1 MIKDNPD
8 TNFYWLDSSMFSM
21 INSTEFM
28 EFLLD
33 CKGGVFILEDCE
45 SILKDR
51 ETNYN
56 NLITPILNIS
66 DGMLGD
72 SLQLKFICTFN
83 TDINNVDEALL
94 RKGRLSLKYEFKKLN
109 KERVQ
114 KLFDKLNI
122 EATAT
127 EDMSLCDVYNYET
140 ETGQKEKKKIG
151 F

>member
-1 MIKDNPD
+1 MKKDNNELVQLVCIDIKYNQYELVRYCTKLNFMIKNGFK
-8 TNFYWLDSSMFSM
+8 T
-21 INSTEFM
+21 
-28 EFLLD
+28 LL
-33 CKGGVFILEDCE
+33 
-45 SILKDR
+45 SY
-51 ETNYN
+51 TNYN

-94 RKGRLSLKYEFKKLN
+94 RKGRLSLKYEFKKLS

-122 EATAT
+122 EAIAT